1 MDNRVVSLLE
11 EQNAILKAQ
20 LAEQKMVNQQMFE
33 MLKMMSAALN
43 LSGMNVNQ
51 VPEQQEQESESLK
64 AFL

>member
-1 MDNRVVSLLE
+1 MDNRVISLLE

-43 LSGMNVNQ
+43 LSGMNINQ
-51 VPEQQEQESESLK
+51 VPEQEQESESLK

>member
-1 MDNRVVSLLE
+1 MDNRVISLLE

-43 LSGMNVNQ
+43 LSGMNVKQ

>member
-1 MDNRVVSLLE
+1 
-11 EQNAILKAQ
+11 
-20 LAEQKMVNQQMFE
+20 MFE

-43 LSGMNVNQ
+43 LNGMNMNQ

>member
-1 MDNRVVSLLE
+1 MDNRVISLLE

>member
-20 LAEQKMVNQQMFE
+20 FAEQKIVNQQMFE

-43 LSGMNVNQ
+43 LSGMNMNQ
-51 VPEQQEQESESLK
+51 VPEQEQESESLK

>member
-1 MDNRVVSLLE
+1 MDNRVISLLE

-51 VPEQQEQESESLK
+51 VPKQEQESESLK